1 MKITA
6 YICYN
11 KKQSGWRKE
20 EATEGKA
27 MKKVSVRMLKIID
40 LLLEEER
47 PTVSALSARLKLS
60 TRQIRYDIECINQ
73 LHEGRQLLIETD
85 NKGVLS
91 VKDEGTLRM
100 LRHNAESVSYSQPQ
114 RLLYM
119 RMILAFDLESYN
131 LSRIAEELS
140 VSRMTVRNDMQLLE
154 EELRENGL
162 SIRYQHGY
170 TLSGSVQS
178 FFTYRCKALYQMKY
192 LLFKEECNTMEKRL
206 KEHFYRHFFPARL
219 AEVVPVLMSFLHRQD
234 IWLDDAE
241 FHHIYTKVL
250 VILWYSYNERS
261 LPPVTEYLSLSCPD
275 LSTLFQQLEEIGI
288 TLWHEARNYMSY
300 TFQCIVQYHEAA
312 KQRYGNDA
320 IVFLHQLL
328 NALEDG
334 EEARFSQDVFL
345 LSNLFAHLCHFMH
358 RQNYHM
364 ISAKHPEDEVKL
376 DEQTETRLRAF
387 CASHHEL
394 FSLQSEEEI
403 ALIRLYLACSV
414 ERMKTQEPVRVLFV
428 SGASMQLQQ
437 HLVQDL
443 SQYYHIEV
451 IGRLSMFELPFYHA
465 WQNAQLVLTTEHIP
479 EDFVC
484 PLPVQKISLILRE
497 EDHLALQQ
505 AGLPRRRISEPSD
518 QRHVEPVTICQE
530 EHLDQQGTLASSLP
544 FVQLRFRLSLDRQI
558 SYCREDGSRFIILLE
573 AQDAISLL
581 WLLNRLY
588 RGLKDI
594 GAKEDI
600 AKHIAAALEY
610 DDTENEE

>member
-219 AEVVPVLMSFLHRQD
+219 AEVVPVLMSFLHHQD

-241 FHHIYTKVL
+241 FHHIYAKVL

-300 TFQCIVQYHEAA
+300 TFQRIVQYHEAA

-544 FVQLRFRLSLDRQI
+544 FVQLHFRLSLDRQI
-558 SYCREDGSRFIILLE
+558 SYCREDGSRFIILVE

>member
-91 VKDEGTLRM
+91 VKDEGTLSM

-192 LLFKEECNTMEKRL
+192 LLFKEECNTMEKRM

-219 AEVVPVLMSFLHRQD
+219 AEVVPVLMSFLHHQD

-241 FHHIYTKVL
+241 FHHIYAKVL

-300 TFQCIVQYHEAA
+300 TFQRIVQYHEAA

-334 EEARFSQDVFL
+334 EEARFSQDV
-345 LSNLFAHLCHFMH
+345 
-358 RQNYHM
+358 
-364 ISAKHPEDEVKL
+364 
-376 DEQTETRLRAF
+376 
-387 CASHHEL
+387 
-394 FSLQSEEEI
+394 
-403 ALIRLYLACSV
+403 
-414 ERMKTQEPVRVLFV
+414 
-428 SGASMQLQQ
+428 
-437 HLVQDL
+437 
-443 SQYYHIEV
+443 
-451 IGRLSMFELPFYHA
+451 
-465 WQNAQLVLTTEHIP
+465 
-479 EDFVC
+479 
-484 PLPVQKISLILRE
+484 IL
-497 EDHLALQQ
+497 
-505 AGLPRRRISEPSD
+505 
-518 QRHVEPVTICQE
+518 
-530 EHLDQQGTLASSLP
+530 
-544 FVQLRFRLSLDRQI
+544 
-558 SYCREDGSRFIILLE
+558 
-573 AQDAISLL
+573 
-581 WLLNRLY
+581 
-588 RGLKDI
+588 
-594 GAKEDI
+594 
-600 AKHIAAALEY
+600 
-610 DDTENEE
+610 

>member
-1 MKITA
+1 M
-6 YICYN
+6 
-11 KKQSGWRKE
+11 
-20 EATEGKA
+20 
-27 MKKVSVRMLKIID
+27 RMLKIID

-100 LRHNAESVSYSQPQ
+100 LRHNAESVSYLQPQ

-484 PLPVQKISLILRE
+484 PHPVQKISLILRE

-558 SYCREDGSRFIILLE
+558 SYCREDGSRFIILVE

-600 AKHIAAALEY
+600 TKHIAAALEY

>member
-219 AEVVPVLMSFLHRQD
+219 AEVVPVLMSFLHHQD

-241 FHHIYTKVL
+241 FHHIYAKVL

-300 TFQCIVQYHEAA
+300 TFQRIVQYHEAA

>member
-20 EATEGKA
+20 EAAEGKA

-241 FHHIYTKVL
+241 FHHIYAKVL

-300 TFQCIVQYHEAA
+300 TFQRIVQYHEVA
-312 KQRYGNDA
+312 KQQYGNDA

>member
-20 EATEGKA
+20 EAAEGKA

-100 LRHNAESVSYSQPQ
+100 LRHNAESVSYLQPQ

-300 TFQCIVQYHEAA
+300 TFQRIVQYHEAA

-403 ALIRLYLACSV
+403 ALIRLYLVCSV

-484 PLPVQKISLILRE
+484 PHPVQKISLILRE

-558 SYCREDGSRFIILLE
+558 SYCREDGSRFIILVE

>member
-20 EATEGKA
+20 EAAEGKA

-300 TFQCIVQYHEAA
+300 TFQRIVQYHEAA

-484 PLPVQKISLILRE
+484 PHPVQKISLILRE

-505 AGLPRRRISEPSD
+505 AGLPRRRISGPSD

-558 SYCREDGSRFIILLE
+558 SYCREDGSRFIILVE

>member
-1 MKITA
+1 MKIIA

-20 EATEGKA
+20 EAAEGKA

-241 FHHIYTKVL
+241 FHHIYAKVL

-275 LSTLFQQLEEIGI
+275 LSTLFQQLEEIDI

-300 TFQCIVQYHEAA
+300 TFQRIVQYHEVA
-312 KQRYGNDA
+312 KQQYGNDA

-364 ISAKHPEDEVKL
+364 ISAKHSEDEVKL

-558 SYCREDGSRFIILLE
+558 SYCREDGSRFIILVE

>member
-241 FHHIYTKVL
+241 FHHIYAKVL

-300 TFQCIVQYHEAA
+300 TFQRIVQYHEVA
-312 KQRYGNDA
+312 KQQYGNDA

-364 ISAKHPEDEVKL
+364 ISAKHSEDEVKL

-558 SYCREDGSRFIILLE
+558 SYCREDGSRFIILVE

-581 WLLNRLY
+581 RLLNRLY

>member
-1 MKITA
+1 MKIIA

-20 EATEGKA
+20 EAAEGKA

-206 KEHFYRHFFPARL
+206 KEHFYRHL
-219 AEVVPVLMSFLHRQD
+219 GM
-234 IWLDDAE
+234 
-241 FHHIYTKVL
+241 
-250 VILWYSYNERS
+250 
-261 LPPVTEYLSLSCPD
+261 
-275 LSTLFQQLEEIGI
+275 
-288 TLWHEARNYMSY
+288 
-300 TFQCIVQYHEAA
+300 
-312 KQRYGNDA
+312 
-320 IVFLHQLL
+320 
-328 NALEDG
+328 
-334 EEARFSQDVFL
+334 
-345 LSNLFAHLCHFMH
+345 
-358 RQNYHM
+358 
-364 ISAKHPEDEVKL
+364 
-376 DEQTETRLRAF
+376 
-387 CASHHEL
+387 
-394 FSLQSEEEI
+394 
-403 ALIRLYLACSV
+403 
-414 ERMKTQEPVRVLFV
+414 
-428 SGASMQLQQ
+428 
-437 HLVQDL
+437 
-443 SQYYHIEV
+443 
-451 IGRLSMFELPFYHA
+451 
-465 WQNAQLVLTTEHIP
+465 
-479 EDFVC
+479 
-484 PLPVQKISLILRE
+484 
-497 EDHLALQQ
+497 
-505 AGLPRRRISEPSD
+505 
-518 QRHVEPVTICQE
+518 
-530 EHLDQQGTLASSLP
+530 
-544 FVQLRFRLSLDRQI
+544 
-558 SYCREDGSRFIILLE
+558 
-573 AQDAISLL
+573 
-581 WLLNRLY
+581 
-588 RGLKDI
+588 
-594 GAKEDI
+594 
-600 AKHIAAALEY
+600 
-610 DDTENEE
+610 

>member
-20 EATEGKA
+20 EAAEGKA

-241 FHHIYTKVL
+241 FHHIYAKVL

-300 TFQCIVQYHEAA
+300 TFQRIVQYHEAA

-505 AGLPRRRISEPSD
+505 AGLPRRRTSEPSD

-558 SYCREDGSRFIILLE
+558 SYCRENGSRFIILVE

-581 WLLNRLY
+581 RLLNRLY

>member
-20 EATEGKA
+20 EAAEGKA

-154 EELRENGL
+154 EELQENGL

-241 FHHIYTKVL
+241 FHHIYAKVL

-300 TFQCIVQYHEAA
+300 TFQRIVQYHEVA
-312 KQRYGNDA
+312 KQQYGNDA

-364 ISAKHPEDEVKL
+364 ISAKHSEDEVKL

-451 IGRLSMFELPFYHA
+451 IKRLSMFELPFYHA

-558 SYCREDGSRFIILLE
+558 SYCRENGSRFIILVE

>member
-20 EATEGKA
+20 EAAEGKA

-219 AEVVPVLMSFLHRQD
+219 AEVVPVLMSFLHHQD

-241 FHHIYTKVL
+241 FHHIYAKVL

-300 TFQCIVQYHEAA
+300 TFQRIVQYHEAA

-558 SYCREDGSRFIILLE
+558 SYCREDGSRFIILVE

-581 WLLNRLY
+581 RLLNRLY

>member
-241 FHHIYTKVL
+241 FHHIYAKVL

-275 LSTLFQQLEEIGI
+275 LSTLFQQLEEIDI

-300 TFQCIVQYHEAA
+300 TFQRIVQYHEVA
-312 KQRYGNDA
+312 KQQYGNDA

-484 PLPVQKISLILRE
+484 PLPAQKISLILRE

-558 SYCREDGSRFIILLE
+558 SYCREDGSRFIILVE

>member
-20 EATEGKA
+20 EAAEGKA

-100 LRHNAESVSYSQPQ
+100 LRHNAESVSYLQPQ

-484 PLPVQKISLILRE
+484 PHPVQKISLILRE

-558 SYCREDGSRFIILLE
+558 SYCREDGSRFIILVE

-600 AKHIAAALEY
+600 TKHIAAALEY

>member
-1 MKITA
+1 MKIIA

-91 VKDEGTLRM
+91 VKDEGTLSM

-219 AEVVPVLMSFLHRQD
+219 AEVVPVLMSFLHHQD

-241 FHHIYTKVL
+241 FHHIYAKVL

-300 TFQCIVQYHEAA
+300 TFQRIVQYHEAA

-558 SYCREDGSRFIILLE
+558 SYCREDGSRFIILVE

>member
-20 EATEGKA
+20 EAAEGKA

-241 FHHIYTKVL
+241 FHHIYAKVL

-300 TFQCIVQYHEAA
+300 TFQRIVQYHEAA

-364 ISAKHPEDEVKL
+364 ISAKHSEDEVKL

-558 SYCREDGSRFIILLE
+558 SYCREDGSRFIILVE

>member
-20 EATEGKA
+20 EAAEGKA

-241 FHHIYTKVL
+241 FHHIYAKVL

-275 LSTLFQQLEEIGI
+275 LSTLFQQLEEIDI

-300 TFQCIVQYHEAA
+300 TFQRIVQYHEVA
-312 KQRYGNDA
+312 KQQYGNDA

-558 SYCREDGSRFIILLE
+558 SYCREDGSRFIILVE

-581 WLLNRLY
+581 RLLNRLY

>member
-100 LRHNAESVSYSQPQ
+100 LRHNAESVSYLQPQ

-241 FHHIYTKVL
+241 FHHIYAKVL

-484 PLPVQKISLILRE
+484 PHPVQKISLILRE

-558 SYCREDGSRFIILLE
+558 SYCREDGSRFIILVE

-600 AKHIAAALEY
+600 TKHIAAALEY

>member
-20 EATEGKA
+20 EAAEGKA

-100 LRHNAESVSYSQPQ
+100 LRHNAESVSYLQPQ

-261 LPPVTEYLSLSCPD
+261 LPPVTDYLSLSCPD

-364 ISAKHPEDEVKL
+364 ISAKHSEDEVKL

-558 SYCREDGSRFIILLE
+558 SYCRENGSRFIILVE

-581 WLLNRLY
+581 RLLNRMY

>member
-20 EATEGKA
+20 EAAEGKA

-219 AEVVPVLMSFLHRQD
+219 AEVVPVLMSFLHHQD

-241 FHHIYTKVL
+241 FHHIYAKVL

-300 TFQCIVQYHEAA
+300 TFQRIVQYHEAA

-558 SYCREDGSRFIILLE
+558 SYCREDGSRFIILVE

>member
-1 MKITA
+1 MKIIA
-6 YICYN
+6 YIFYN

-20 EATEGKA
+20 EAAEGKA

-241 FHHIYTKVL
+241 FHHIYAKVL

-275 LSTLFQQLEEIGI
+275 LSTLFQQLEEIDI

-300 TFQCIVQYHEAA
+300 TFQRIVQYHEVA
-312 KQRYGNDA
+312 KQQYGNDA

-364 ISAKHPEDEVKL
+364 ISAKHSEDEVKL

-558 SYCREDGSRFIILLE
+558 SYCREDGSRFIILVE

>member
-20 EATEGKA
+20 EAAEGKA

-219 AEVVPVLMSFLHRQD
+219 AEVVPVLMSFLHHQD

-241 FHHIYTKVL
+241 FHHIYAKVL

-300 TFQCIVQYHEAA
+300 TFQRIVQYHEAA

-484 PLPVQKISLILRE
+484 PHPVQKISLILRE

-505 AGLPRRRISEPSD
+505 AGLPRRRISDPSD

-558 SYCREDGSRFIILLE
+558 SYCREDGSRFIILVE

>member
-100 LRHNAESVSYSQPQ
+100 LRHNAESVSYLQPQ

-300 TFQCIVQYHEAA
+300 TFQRIVQYHEAA

-558 SYCREDGSRFIILLE
+558 SYCREDGSRFIILVE

>member
-20 EATEGKA
+20 EAAEGKA

-100 LRHNAESVSYSQPQ
+100 LRHNAESVSYLQPQ

-261 LPPVTEYLSLSCPD
+261 LPPVTDYLSLSCPD

-451 IGRLSMFELPFYHA
+451 IKRLSMFELPFYHA

-558 SYCREDGSRFIILLE
+558 SYCREDGSRFIILVE

>member
-20 EATEGKA
+20 EAAEGKA

-241 FHHIYTKVL
+241 FHHIYAKVL

-300 TFQCIVQYHEAA
+300 TFQRIVQYHEAA

>member
-20 EATEGKA
+20 EAAEGKA

-91 VKDEGTLRM
+91 VKDEGTLSM

-219 AEVVPVLMSFLHRQD
+219 AEVVPVLMSFLHHQD

-241 FHHIYTKVL
+241 FHHIYAKVL

-300 TFQCIVQYHEAA
+300 TFQRIVQYHEAA

-364 ISAKHPEDEVKL
+364 ISAKHSEDEVKL

-451 IGRLSMFELPFYHA
+451 IKRLSMFELPFYHA

-558 SYCREDGSRFIILLE
+558 SYCREDGSRFIILVE

-581 WLLNRLY
+581 RLLNRLY

>member
-20 EATEGKA
+20 EAAEGKA

-100 LRHNAESVSYSQPQ
+100 LRHNAESVSYLQPQ

-484 PLPVQKISLILRE
+484 PLPAQKISLILRE

-558 SYCREDGSRFIILLE
+558 SYCREDGSRFIILVE

>member
-20 EATEGKA
+20 EAAEGKA

-241 FHHIYTKVL
+241 FHHIYAKVL

-300 TFQCIVQYHEAA
+300 TFQRIVQYHEVA
-312 KQRYGNDA
+312 KQQYGNDA

-364 ISAKHPEDEVKL
+364 ISAKHSEDEVKL

-544 FVQLRFRLSLDRQI
+544 FVQLRFRVSLDRQI
-558 SYCREDGSRFIILLE
+558 SYCREDGSRFIILVE

>member
-1 MKITA
+1 MKIIA

-20 EATEGKA
+20 EAAEGKA

-241 FHHIYTKVL
+241 FHHIYAKVL

-275 LSTLFQQLEEIGI
+275 LSTLFQQLEEIDI

-300 TFQCIVQYHEAA
+300 TFQRIVQYHEVA
-312 KQRYGNDA
+312 KQQYGNDA

-364 ISAKHPEDEVKL
+364 ISAKHSEDEVKL

-558 SYCREDGSRFIILLE
+558 SYCREDGSRFIILVE

-581 WLLNRLY
+581 QLLNRLY

>member
-20 EATEGKA
+20 EAAEGKA

-241 FHHIYTKVL
+241 FHHIYAKVL

-300 TFQCIVQYHEAA
+300 TFQRIVQYHEAA

-414 ERMKTQEPVRVLFV
+414 ERMKT
-428 SGASMQLQQ
+428 
-437 HLVQDL
+437 
-443 SQYYHIEV
+443 
-451 IGRLSMFELPFYHA
+451 
-465 WQNAQLVLTTEHIP
+465 
-479 EDFVC
+479 
-484 PLPVQKISLILRE
+484 
-497 EDHLALQQ
+497 
-505 AGLPRRRISEPSD
+505 
-518 QRHVEPVTICQE
+518 
-530 EHLDQQGTLASSLP
+530 
-544 FVQLRFRLSLDRQI
+544 
-558 SYCREDGSRFIILLE
+558 
-573 AQDAISLL
+573 
-581 WLLNRLY
+581 
-588 RGLKDI
+588 
-594 GAKEDI
+594 
-600 AKHIAAALEY
+600 
-610 DDTENEE
+610 

>member
-20 EATEGKA
+20 EAAEGKA

-219 AEVVPVLMSFLHRQD
+219 AEVVPVLMSFLHHQD

-241 FHHIYTKVL
+241 FHHIYAKVL

-300 TFQCIVQYHEAA
+300 TFQRIVQYHEAA

>member
-73 LHEGRQLLIETD
+73 LQEGRQLLIETD

-100 LRHNAESVSYSQPQ
+100 LRHNAESVSYLQPQ

-300 TFQCIVQYHEAA
+300 TFQRIVQYHEAA

-558 SYCREDGSRFIILLE
+558 SYCREDGSRFIILVE

>member
-484 PLPVQKISLILRE
+484 PHPVQKISLILRE